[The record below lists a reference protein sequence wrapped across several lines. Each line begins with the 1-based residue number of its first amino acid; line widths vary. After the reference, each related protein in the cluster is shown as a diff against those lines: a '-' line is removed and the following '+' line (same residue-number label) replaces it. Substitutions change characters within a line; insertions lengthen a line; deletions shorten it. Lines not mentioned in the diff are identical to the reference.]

1 MKIIIPI
8 IRFLTGGLFIFS
20 GLIKANDPL
29 GFGYKLEEYFVVFG
43 TEFMNPLATGMAI
56 AICVLEVVL
65 GMALWMGWKA
75 RAVIWWLLAMI
86 IFFTFLTFWSAWF
99 NVVTDC
105 GCFGDF
111 LHLTPWQSFSKDVVL
126 LLLIGILALNLKAIR
141 PWGPGFLG
149 PAMVGLTSLATM
161 GFAFFTWN
169 NLPFID
175 FRPYAVG
182 QNIPEGMAIPE
193 GAPIDVYKDIWF
205 YRVDGKV
212 GTYTTEQAPWDITQS
227 NGEKAEFVDRQTELV
242 SKGYVPPIHDFVIS
256 DLNGNAYTDDFLQA
270 EHCLLVISPFLD
282 KASGDAWIKVSAA
295 LAWARSRDVRIAIL
309 TGSGKDQIEA
319 FMSRYNAS
327 QWPFYQ
333 CDGTVLKT
341 MMRSNPGLMVLRK
354 GTVKALYPSRT
365 FPDAQTLATLTG
377 LQP

>member
-1 MKIIIPI
+1 MKTIIHL
-8 IRFLTGGLFIFS
+8 IRFLTGALFIFS

-43 TEFMNPLATGMAI
+43 TEFMAPLATGMAI

-65 GMALWMGWKA
+65 GVALWMGWKA
-75 RAVIWWLLAMI
+75 KAVIGWLLALI
-86 IFFTFLTFWSAWF
+86 LFFTFLTFYSAWF
-99 NVVTDC
+99 NKVTDC

-126 LLLIGILALNLKAIR
+126 LVMIVLLAINRKTIR
-141 PWGPGFLG
+141 PIGPVFLG
-149 PAMVGLTSLATM
+149 PFMVALTAIATM
-161 GFAFFTWN
+161 GFAFYTWN
-169 NLPFID
+169 NLPYLD

-182 QNIPEGMAIPE
+182 KNLPEGMAIPE
-193 GAPIDVYKDIWF
+193 GAPVDVYKDLWY

-212 GTYTTEQAPWDITQS
+212 GTYTTEQAPWDITQA
-227 NGEKAEFVDRQTELV
+227 NGEKAEYVDRKTELV
-242 SKGYVPPIHDFVIS
+242 RQGYKPPIHDFVIS

-270 EHCLLVISPFLD
+270 ENCLLVISPFLD
-282 KASGDAWIKVSAA
+282 KASEDAWIKVAGA

-309 TGSGKDQIEA
+309 TGSGKGEIET
-319 FMSRYNAS
+319 FMTQYAAS

-354 GTVKALYPSRT
+354 GTVKALYPART
-365 FPDAQTLATLTG
+365 FPDAKALAALTG

>member
-1 MKIIIPI
+1 MKALIHI

-43 TEFMNPLATGMAI
+43 TEFISPLATGMAI

-99 NVVTDC
+99 KVVTDC

-111 LHLTPWQSFSKDVVL
+111 IHLTPWQSFSKDVVL
-126 LLLIGILALNLKAIR
+126 LLMIGVLALNRKAIR
-141 PWGPGFLG
+141 PWGPAFLG
-149 PAMVGLTSLATM
+149 PFMVGLTAMASM
-161 GFAFFTWN
+161 GFAFYTWN
-169 NLPFID
+169 NLPCMD

-182 QNIPEGMAIPE
+182 KNIPEGMAIPE
-193 GAPIDVYKDIWF
+193 GAPRDVYKDIWS

-212 GTYTTEQAPWDITQS
+212 GTYTTEQAPWDITQA
-227 NGEKAEFVDRQTELV
+227 NGEKAEYVDRQTELV

-282 KASGDAWIKVSAA
+282 KASVDAWIKVSAA
-295 LAWARSRDVRIAIL
+295 LAWAGSRDVRIAIL

-354 GTVKALYPSRT
+354 GTVRALYPSRT
-365 FPDAQTLATLTG
+365 FPDANALAALTG

>member
-1 MKIIIPI
+1 MKALIHI

-43 TEFMNPLATGMAI
+43 TEFISPLATGMAI

-99 NVVTDC
+99 KVVTDC

-111 LHLTPWQSFSKDVVL
+111 IHLTPWQSFSKDVVL
-126 LLLIGILALNLKAIR
+126 LLMIGVLALNRKAIR
-141 PWGPGFLG
+141 PWGPAFLG
-149 PAMVGLTSLATM
+149 PFMVGLTAMASM
-161 GFAFFTWN
+161 GFAFYTWN
-169 NLPFID
+169 NLPWMD

-182 QNIPEGMAIPE
+182 KNIPEGMAIPE
-193 GAPIDVYKDIWF
+193 GAPRDVYKDIWS

-212 GTYTTEQAPWDITQS
+212 GTYTTEQAPWDITQA
-227 NGEKAEFVDRQTELV
+227 NGEKAEYVHRQTELV

-282 KASGDAWIKVSAA
+282 KASVDAWIKVSAA
-295 LAWARSRDVRIAIL
+295 LAWAGSRDVRIAIL

-354 GTVKALYPSRT
+354 GTVRALYPSRT
-365 FPDAQTLATLTG
+365 FPDANALAALTG

>member
-1 MKIIIPI
+1 MKAFIHI

-43 TEFMNPLATGMAI
+43 TEFISPLATGMAI

-99 NVVTDC
+99 KVVTDC

-111 LHLTPWQSFSKDVVL
+111 IHLTPWQSFSKDVVL
-126 LLLIGILALNLKAIR
+126 LLMIGVLALNRKAIR
-141 PWGPGFLG
+141 PWGPAFLG
-149 PAMVGLTSLATM
+149 PFMVGLTAMASM
-161 GFAFFTWN
+161 GFAFYTWN
-169 NLPFID
+169 NLPWMD

-182 QNIPEGMAIPE
+182 KNIPEGMAIPE
-193 GAPIDVYKDIWF
+193 GAPRDVYKDIWS

-212 GTYTTEQAPWDITQS
+212 GTYTTEQAPWDITQA
-227 NGEKAEFVDRQTELV
+227 NGEKAEYVHRQTELV

-282 KASGDAWIKVSAA
+282 KASVDAWIKVSAA
-295 LAWARSRDVRIAIL
+295 LAWAGSRDVRIAIL

-354 GTVKALYPSRT
+354 GTVRALYPSRT
-365 FPDAQTLATLTG
+365 FPDANALAALTG